1 MRLTSFCSL
10 LLSEIHRSSITQPF
24 WSRPRDGLIWVWT
37 TKVPPPKLSCY
48 VLIFLSSGWSLSLIF
63 QFYKSVVLATH
74 LCACSVIQSSPT
86 LCDPMGLPGSS
97 VHGILRQEYWRGLPF
112 PSPVDLPIP
121 GIDPGSPALQAD
133 ALPLSHWGSCYLFRD
148 MNKNVDLQTPV
159 WNFYRENINIY

>member
-1 MRLTSFCSL
+1 
-10 LLSEIHRSSITQPF
+10 
-24 WSRPRDGLIWVWT
+24 
-37 TKVPPPKLSCY
+37 
-48 VLIFLSSGWSLSLIF
+48 
-63 QFYKSVVLATH
+63 
-74 LCACSVIQSSPT
+74 
-86 LCDPMGLPGSS
+86 MGLPGSS

-159 WNFYRENINIY
+159 